1 MWEEVTELINAKE
14 WGKATRVKQAI
25 EGKQRKD
32 AHVRKECNEEW
43 VPKFF
48 VWEEMGGR
56 AGLTDAGREMLE
68 TVYVE

>member
-1 MWEEVTELINAKE
+1 LPDENQFPNESRKVWEEVTELINSKE

-32 AHVRKECNEEW
+32 AHVRKERNEEW

-48 VWEEMGGR
+48 VWEEME
-56 AGLTDAGREMLE
+56 AGQD
-68 TVYVE
+68 